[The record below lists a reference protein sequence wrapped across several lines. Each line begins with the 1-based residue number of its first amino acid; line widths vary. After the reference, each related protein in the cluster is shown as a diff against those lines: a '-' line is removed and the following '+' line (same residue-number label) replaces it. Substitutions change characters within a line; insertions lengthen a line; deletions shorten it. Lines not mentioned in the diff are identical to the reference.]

1 MLHIVQL
8 QESYFKVSDP
18 ENAKMVADA
27 SKFNKAKKLMQ
38 EIKEH
43 QEIYRAL
50 FDYYR
55 TRQMLELA
63 NPPKNKQFSR
73 LSQLP
78 SDTLKMITASAAQPE
93 FLSRDDAKK
102 ITTSKPPTL

>member
-1 MLHIVQL
+1 
-8 QESYFKVSDP
+8 
-18 ENAKMVADA
+18 
-27 SKFNKAKKLMQ
+27 
-38 EIKEH
+38 
-43 QEIYRAL
+43 
-50 FDYYR
+50 
-55 TRQMLELA
+55 MLELA